1 MPVEYIREKV
11 KTKTLKEVLL
21 HELLADTYVRIV
33 RSGWYVGFTYI
44 DYEDHF
50 IHSLASDLLS
60 QKVESVKKVSDPAFN
75 GLIWEVSI
83 E

>member
-1 MPVEYIREKV
+1 MLVEYFREKV
-11 KTKTLKEVLL
+11 PAKTLKEVLL

-44 DYEDHF
+44 DYEDRF
-50 IHSLASDLLS
+50 IHSLDSSFLS
-60 QKVESVKKVSDPAFN
+60 QKVVSVKKVSDPTFRVP
-75 GLIWEVSI
+75 IYEVSI